1 MEEQAGCALREALKD
16 MGESEKRTVADRRRQ
31 PTPIISRYTLR
42 GRRKSLRR
50 KGDQPKWRYVDRYSP
65 RLLTIIILIFGLN
78 CLDSFFTWV
87 ILRNGGCELNPLVES
102 TINLWGKNFWVWK
115 LALVSFCSIILYFHS
130 QFERVRIV
138 IFLLCF
144 LYLGLVFYQFS
155 GLIMNKIF
163 LLF

>member
-1 MEEQAGCALREALKD
+1 
-16 MGESEKRTVADRRRQ
+16 MGKLERRTIGDRRRQ
-31 PTPIISRYTLR
+31 PTPIIGRYTLR
-42 GRRKSLRR
+42 GRRRNFRR
-50 KGDQPKWRYVDRYSP
+50 KDDLPKWRYVDRYNP

-87 ILRNGGCELNPLVES
+87 ILKNGGRELNPLVAS
-102 TINLWGKNFWVWK
+102 TINLWGENFWVWK
-115 LALVSFCSIILYFHS
+115 LAIVSFCSIILCLHS
-130 QFERVRIV
+130 QFKRVKIA

-155 GLIMNKIF
+155 GLLMNKIF